1 MLTIATVISFV
12 LLGALIAKRCR
23 AHERETGLPAPS
35 RNTTAQ
41 IFRDARQRGIPERQ
55 AYGDWVARSSDECRP
70 LTIGGV
76 RVPPQGWGADKDGTV
91 PAADA
96 LAGSPARGSSRPCPP
111 RSSAVARIFDPSLN
125 VGDEQSDV
133 VQGHLVESRANP
145 SLVQIDHVVDQ
156 VIICHREPPAAESAL
171 CSAERVSLN

>member
-1 MLTIATVISFV
+1 VKLGCLRLHGTRQHKSPVMPATEASPSDKLTAT
-12 LLGALIAKRCR
+12 GW
-23 AHERETGLPAPS
+23 P
-35 RNTTAQ
+35 
-41 IFRDARQRGIPERQ
+41 
-55 AYGDWVARSSDECRP
+55 RSSDECRP

-91 PAADA
+91 PAADG

-111 RSSAVARIFDPSLN
+111 RSSAFARTFDTSLN
-125 VGDEQSDV
+125 LGDEQSDI

-156 VIICHREPPAAESAL
+156 VIICHREPRPSEPAM
-171 CSAERVSLN
+171 CSAVTRLTQLGEAKLPQHYFSCACVVHRTD